1 MIVYEVWVEFDSN
14 DTFVEDDCI
23 GIFTTEEKADKAIEI
38 ANQIIKRD
46 DIQDVREI
54 VKYTKDLDK
63 NYWEV

>member
-1 MIVYEVWVEFDSN
+1 MTVYEVWVEFDS
-14 DTFVEDDCI
+14 DDKFVEDDCI

-54 VKYTKDLDK
+54 VKYTKELDK